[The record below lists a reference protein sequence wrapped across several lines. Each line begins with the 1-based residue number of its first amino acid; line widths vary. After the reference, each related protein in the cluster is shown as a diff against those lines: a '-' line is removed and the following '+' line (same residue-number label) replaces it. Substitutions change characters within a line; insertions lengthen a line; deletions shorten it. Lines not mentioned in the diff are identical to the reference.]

1 MFIHSGTLKRA
12 GILAAVVAVGTAA
25 AITYNAFL
33 STEGGLPEVLSPLQ
47 PIIKDEDGGVKQ
59 KTDIAFSP
67 DGSFFDKDISVELKA
82 KDKTATIYYTTNGE
96 TPTKK
101 SNRYTNPIKVH
112 SSGEVTAKTIKAIAV
127 SENGTSEVF
136 TKSYVTGEDVS
147 ERFEKGTYV
156 FVLSTDSENLYDYE
170 KGIAVAGKIRDEWI
184 ANEYDGKSEI
194 TPNEP
199 ANWNQE
205 GMAGERPMYVEA
217 FSSSG
222 ELLVSQQAGARVAG
236 AYSAAVD
243 QKSWKLIARTM
254 YTGDKGKFSYPFF
267 SDATDENGAILTK
280 IDRIV
285 LRNGANDRE
294 FAGVRDELS
303 MSLAKQSG
311 YLDAQSTAPAAVF
324 LNGKYYGFAWLHGG
338 AIGPGDAWAESEVP
352 YHQG

>member
-33 STEGGLPEVLSPLQ
+33 SSDDGLPEVLSPLQ

-136 TKSYVTGEDVS
+136 TKSYVTGEGVS
-147 ERFEKGTYV
+147 DRFEKGTYI

-170 KGIAVAGKIRDEWI
+170 KGIAVAGKIR
-184 ANEYDGKSEI
+184 K
-194 TPNEP
+194 
-199 ANWNQE
+199 
-205 GMAGERPMYVEA
+205 
-217 FSSSG
+217 
-222 ELLVSQQAGARVAG
+222 RV
-236 AYSAAVD
+236 
-243 QKSWKLIARTM
+243 
-254 YTGDKGKFSYPFF
+254 
-267 SDATDENGAILTK
+267 
-280 IDRIV
+280 
-285 LRNGANDRE
+285 
-294 FAGVRDELS
+294 
-303 MSLAKQSG
+303 
-311 YLDAQSTAPAAVF
+311 
-324 LNGKYYGFAWLHGG
+324 
-338 AIGPGDAWAESEVP
+338 
-352 YHQG
+352 